1 MKIYIVQYLDSLLD
15 YSDLRV
21 YTDKQ
26 EAIEAF
32 TLAVAQAKVEDNEV
46 YSEGKYYYYYNN
58 GESNSKISIEE
69 HIISWTK

>member
-32 TLAVAQAKVEDNEV
+32 TLAVAQAKVEDQEV
-46 YSEGKYYYYYNN
+46 YSEGKYHLYYNN

-69 HIISWTK
+69 HTIQ